1 MKGKQMSK
9 IEFIKAANDIA
20 LTIVTNANTGAALAD
35 RMLEALGN
43 AEKAGLDLNSVW
55 ASIASTNEWSDRD
68 AGLEG
73 NPMPKTLAN
82 YRSLSRK
89 AMTLGITHQGV
100 KYPEWRKAIAAANKL
115 VIASEEEK
123 APKIEAID
131 LNEIALPSWIERA
144 NSLRVGMT
152 EENIKAFDKAINHAI
167 ESFMQK
173 KVK

>member
-1 MKGKQMSK
+1 MSK
-9 IEFIKAANDIA
+9 IEFIEAVNDIA

-55 ASIASTNEWSDRD
+55 ASIASTNKWSDRE

-89 AMTLGITHQGV
+89 AIALGITHQGV

-115 VIASEEEK
+115 ASASEEEK

-131 LNEIALPSWIERA
+131 LNEIALPSWAERA
-144 NSLRVGMT
+144 QAIRQGMT
-152 EENIKAFDKAINHAI
+152 TENVAAFDKAIHHAI

-173 KVK
+173 KIK